1 MVVARI
7 LRKFN
12 EKTGFSLRNSFVQ
25 WLVFSF
31 LFFPLKS
38 TDKRIKLFEFELVFD
53 SLKARSRLIC
63 EEYYLIICEELWVSL
78 IRLVVFGMGNAR

>member
-1 MVVARI
+1 MRKRVSLYVI
-7 LRKFN
+7 LS
-12 EKTGFSLRNSFVQ
+12 FSG
-25 WLVFSF
+25 WSF
-31 LFFPLKS
+31 LFFSLKS

-78 IRLVVFGMGNAR
+78 IISCVWNGEC